1 MKTIKI
7 LLALF
12 ALCVGAQISAQTY
25 AYKNVYWV
33 KDGVKSK
40 GNDRIMY
47 ITFIDNKRRCY
58 KSDKNGMNLYPN
70 SPTSI
75 YKYKGTENGMHIYH
89 SSEWS
94 SGIPGVMPLEREGF
108 DKMYFSQDF
117 KRMNEEFAL
126 MMSIQGIGVYQYVE
140 NPLKEQA
147 PKQLY

>member
-40 GNDRIMY
+40 GNNRITY
-47 ITFIDNKRRCY
+47 ITFVDNKRRCY

-70 SPTSI
+70 NPSFI
-75 YKYKGTENGMHIYH
+75 YKYKGTENGMHIYY
-89 SSEWS
+89 SSEHPS
-94 SGIPGVMPLEREGF
+94 LPLNREGF